1 MIKLFLCGDVMTGRG
16 IDQVL
21 PHPSGPELYE
31 PYLRSARR
39 YVEIAQRANGSFPI
53 PVGFE
58 YVWGDAL
65 TELEREAPDARIVNL
80 ETAVTRSEYY
90 WREKGIHYRMHPL
103 NAPCLSAAKIDCCVL
118 ANNHMLDWERAGL
131 DETLATLK
139 SCGIETAGAG
149 ANRARAESPAIV
161 DLDERGRVVVFGFGT
176 PSGGIPGDWAAGD
189 KASGV
194 NLLADLSDDTVR
206 HIRAQVQVVKRKRDI
221 AVASIHWGE
230 NWGYDVPHEQRRFAH
245 ALVDRAAVDVVHG
258 HSSHHVKAIE
268 VYRDKLILYG
278 CGDLLTDYE
287 GIRGYEAYRGDLGLM
302 YFPTIDTQTGRLERL
317 RMTPTQV
324 RRFRINRAASADARW
339 LADVVTRE
347 GAHFGTRADID
358 ADGRLELQ
366 WRRSRA

>member
-1 MIKLFLCGDVMTGRG
+1 M
-16 IDQVL
+16 
-21 PHPSGPELYE
+21 
-31 PYLRSARR
+31 
-39 YVEIAQRANGSFPI
+39 
-53 PVGFE
+53 
-58 YVWGDAL
+58 
-65 TELEREAPDARIVNL
+65 
-80 ETAVTRSEYY
+80 
-90 WREKGIHYRMHPL
+90 
-103 NAPCLSAAKIDCCVL
+103 
-118 ANNHMLDWERAGL
+118 
-131 DETLATLK
+131 
-139 SCGIETAGAG
+139 
-149 ANRARAESPAIV
+149 
-161 DLDERGRVVVFGFGT
+161 
-176 PSGGIPGDWAAGD
+176 
-189 KASGV
+189 

-206 HIRAQVQVVKRKRDI
+206 RIRAQVQVVKRKRDI

-287 GIRGYEAYRGDLGLM
+287 GIRGYEVYRGDLGLM

-347 GAHFGTRADID
+347 GAHFGTRADVD